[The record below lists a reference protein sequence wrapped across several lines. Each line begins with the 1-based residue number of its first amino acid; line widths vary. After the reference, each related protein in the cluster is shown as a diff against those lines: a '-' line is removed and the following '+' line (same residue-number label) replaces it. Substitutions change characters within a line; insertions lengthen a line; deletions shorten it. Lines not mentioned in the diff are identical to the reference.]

1 MVRRNNS
8 AGVGA
13 ARMLMLLQHFE
24 DSVNVANGSKPKQ
37 RFEAQ
42 AACRVPGAHSSY
54 VLRNPKTYT

>member
-37 RFEAQ
+37 RV
-42 AACRVPGAHSSY
+42 RSG
-54 VLRNPKTYT
+54 

>member
-37 RFEAQ
+37 RVRSASCMPSAGRPF
-42 AACRVPGAHSSY
+42 
-54 VLRNPKTYT
+54 